1 MTLRKRIVSI
11 LRPTVSFVAAGIA
24 LVGLVM
30 ALLLTMFPS
39 LSYG

>member
-1 MTLRKRIVSI
+1 MTLRKRIVET
-11 LRPTVSFVAAGIA
+11 LRPALSFVLAGLA
-24 LVGLVM
+24 LSGLVV

>member
-1 MTLRKRIVSI
+1 MTIRKSIVRI
-11 LRPTVSFVAAGIA
+11 LRPTASFVAAGIA
-24 LVGLVM
+24 LSALVV